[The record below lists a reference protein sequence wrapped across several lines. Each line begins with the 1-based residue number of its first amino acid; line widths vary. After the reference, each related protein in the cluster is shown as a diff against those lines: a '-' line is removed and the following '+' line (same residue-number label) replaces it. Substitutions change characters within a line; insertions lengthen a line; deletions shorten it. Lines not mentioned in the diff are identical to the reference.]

1 MSQKAETVAPKIER
15 RLRKEIGSGAPLN
28 YTIENGEAHAASA
41 GSLLGDVGAALAGK
55 ERGAPFLFR
64 LNFQLP
70 QPRPTVLRVCVA
82 RQGFGCYVAS
92 LLYSTQ
98 LRKPVAGEVS
108 FEESSNDWRSKP
120 RFVGD
125 ETTAERLNADR
136 NLIKQVN
143 LLTFPW
149 TQLGSLK
156 ISIRRFCKITPAEGG
171 ALLTAAA
178 LPRAYWLGFRLT
190 GNAREFLEVASMI
203 ESAL

>member
-1 MSQKAETVAPKIER
+1 VGSYAYMSQKAETVAPKIER
-15 RLRKEIGSGAPLN
+15 RLRKEIGTGAPLN
-28 YTIENGEAHAASA
+28 YTVEKGDAHGASV
-41 GSLLGDVGAALAGK
+41 GTLLGDVGAALVHK

-70 QPRPTVLRVCVA
+70 QPRPASLRVSVA
-82 RQGFGCYVAS
+82 RQGFGCYIAS

-98 LRKPVAGEVS
+98 LRKSIAGEVS

-125 ETTAERLNADR
+125 AAISERLNADR
-136 NLIKQVN
+136 NLIKHVN

-149 TQLGSLK
+149 TQLGSIK
-156 ISIRRFCKITPAEGG
+156 ISIKRFCKITPANGG

-178 LPRAYWLGFRLT
+178 
-190 GNAREFLEVASMI
+190 
-203 ESAL
+203 